1 MFPGDDHREL
11 FSSFGWIFFSPRC
24 TGSFLLHIHCSVP
37 CQELKIDCGPQSNL
51 SVCAALTPLSVLSLL
66 SLPRLLSV
74 STQRVHWVLPAP
86 PSLCCCLES
95 ICRQFVGE
103 IPGLPSS
110 VVSSP
115 RDHSFIAWCSM
126 SSKPVFYLLFP
137 LIPTHT
143 LRQILLI
150 AFYRWVDQDSEKFR
164 NFPEFTNYK
173 LL

>member
-74 STQRVHWVLPAP
+74 STQRVHWVLPALLFYLF
-86 PSLCCCLES
+86 LCCT
-95 ICRQFVGE
+95 RFPPAFVFAV
-103 IPGLPSS
+103 S
-110 VVSSP
+110 SSP
-115 RDHSFIAWCSM
+115 RSSQRLPFCHSHLSLNVP
-126 SSKPVFYLLFP
+126 SQERPHQLHPQLLSTVSLC
-137 LIPTHT
+137 LIFVTVLLPT
-143 LRQILLI
+143 
-150 AFYRWVDQDSEKFR
+150 
-164 NFPEFTNYK
+164 
-173 LL
+173 